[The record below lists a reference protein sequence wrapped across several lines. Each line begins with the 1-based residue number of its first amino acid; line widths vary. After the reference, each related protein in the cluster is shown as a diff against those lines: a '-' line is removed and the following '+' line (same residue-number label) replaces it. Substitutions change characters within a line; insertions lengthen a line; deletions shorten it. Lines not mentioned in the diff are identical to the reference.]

1 MIEFNNPLQE
11 IINIST
17 NLFPEIVNKNIYI
30 QFDSRLGSK
39 ETENVPYGETF
50 IDDGTKDIIVS
61 ISGNLPIIENIEILA
76 HELSHVIVG
85 IENEHNEEWEN
96 VFNKIF
102 VEYSRRIDEKI
113 KDK

>member
-11 IINIST
+11 IINVSVD
-17 NLFPEIVNKNIYI
+17 LFPEILNKNIYI

-39 ETENVPYGETF
+39 ETEGPYGETF
-50 IDDGTKDIIVS
+50 IDDKTKDIIVS

-85 IENEHNEEWEN
+85 IENDHNEIWEDT
-96 VFNKIF
+96 FNRIF
-102 VEYSRRIDEKI
+102 VEYSRRIDSMVGNE
-113 KDK
+113 